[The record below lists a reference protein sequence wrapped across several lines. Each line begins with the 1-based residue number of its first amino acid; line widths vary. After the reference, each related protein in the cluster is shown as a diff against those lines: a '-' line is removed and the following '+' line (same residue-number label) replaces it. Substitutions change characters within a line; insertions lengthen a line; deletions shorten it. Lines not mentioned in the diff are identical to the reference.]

1 MTTEKLIEKVNNI
14 IVSLPDEDRKAAFY
28 TMSKSPERFG
38 DTGTTPAL
46 LTDLLKDLQDD
57 LKNEAAKASGKLSA
71 KKAAEKIFKQLEKIN
86 KSFGAYVSD
95 GKQIIGGSCSCVR
108 LSEPLPLQEY
118 PAGETPLNYVDI
130 LNSTSENKG
139 EALTLPSL
147 AELTAH
153 NKTLKALN
161 KHIKKFSP
169 TYDFGEGLPA
179 VDGEKLAEILTI
191 LGSSTKAIA
200 SLHSPLLKAIYFIN
214 ESGDDALLMPVRK
227 DAIKQ

>member
-1 MTTEKLIEKVNNI
+1 MTTEKLIKKVNNI
-14 IVSLPDEDRKAAFY
+14 IVSLPEEDRKAANY
-28 TMSKSPERFG
+28 MLSKSPERFG

-71 KKAAEKIFKQLEKIN
+71 KKAAEKIFKQLKNIN
-86 KSFGAYVSD
+86 KLFGTYVSD

-130 LNSTSENKG
+130 LNSTSQNKG

-153 NKTLKALN
+153 NKTQKALN

-179 VDGEKLAEILTI
+179 VDGEKLAEVLTI
-191 LGSSTKAIA
+191 LGSSTRATA

-214 ESGDDALLMPVRK
+214 ESGDDGLLMPVRK
-227 DAIKQ
+227 DCKL